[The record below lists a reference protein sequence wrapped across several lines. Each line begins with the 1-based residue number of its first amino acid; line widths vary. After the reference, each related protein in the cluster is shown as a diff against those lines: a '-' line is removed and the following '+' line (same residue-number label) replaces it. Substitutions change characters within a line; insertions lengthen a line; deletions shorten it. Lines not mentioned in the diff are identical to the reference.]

1 MARLTHPDPHIR
13 ESERNVK
20 GSIFHYKGWW
30 KKDMPLDKKDN
41 MKRTDIS
48 LKKKNQ
54 TIILGI
60 KLSMNRFNS

>member
-1 MARLTHPDPHIR
+1 MARLTHPDPYIR

-48 LKKKNQ
+48 LKKK
-54 TIILGI
+54 I
-60 KLSMNRFNS
+60 KP

>member
-1 MARLTHPDPHIR
+1 
-13 ESERNVK
+13 
-20 GSIFHYKGWW
+20 
-30 KKDMPLDKKDN
+30 MPLDKKDN